1 MTPPLVA
8 AAHGTRSVVG
18 AATVRALISQVRGLR
33 PELEVDLCYLD
44 VQRPRLGDRLD
55 ASPGPVV
62 VVPLLLS
69 AGYHVTDDIPSTA
82 ADRARVAR
90 HLGPD
95 PAITQVLALRLAA
108 AGGDDADVIALVGS
122 PSTRTSA
129 GRDLAAAAA
138 DLAAVIGRPVH
149 PLTVG
154 DSLTA
159 PAGASPPRRLA
170 VATYLLSEGH
180 FFDVLRTDAAAA
192 GAVASEP
199 LGAHPAMADLIV
211 RRYDEALVVN

>member
-1 MTPPLVA
+1 MSPPLVA
-8 AAHGTRSVVG
+8 AAHGTRSEVG
-18 AATVRALISQVRGLR
+18 AATVRALMSRVRERR

-44 VQRPRLGDRLD
+44 VQQPRLAAQLD
-55 ASPGPVV
+55 AMTEAVV

-69 AGYHVTDDIPSTA
+69 AGYHITDDIPSIA

-95 PAITQVLALRLAA
+95 PAITRVLVSRLAA
-108 AGGDDADVIALVGS
+108 AGGDDADVVALVGS
-122 PSTRTSA
+122 PSTRASA

-138 DLAAVIGRPVH
+138 DLAAAIGRPVH
-149 PLTVG
+149 PRTVG

-159 PAGASPPRRLA
+159 RAGRLA

-180 FFDVLRTDAAAA
+180 FFDLLRADAAAA

-199 LGAHPAMADLIV
+199 LGTHPAIAALILQ
-211 RRYDEALVVN
+211 RYDEALASN

>member
-1 MTPPLVA
+1 MTPPLLA
-8 AAHGTRSVVG
+8 AAHGTRSAVG

-44 VQRPRLGDRLD
+44 VQRPRLGDQLD
-55 ASPGPVV
+55 ASPGPVI

-95 PAITQVLALRLAA
+95 PAITQVLASRLAA
-108 AGGDDADVIALVGS
+108 AGGDIADVVALVGS
-122 PSTRTSA
+122 PSTRASA
-129 GRDLAAAAA
+129 GRDLRAAAA
-138 DLAAVIGRPVH
+138 DLAAAIGRPVY

-154 DSLTA
+154 DSLTTL
-159 PAGASPPRRLA
+159 AGTSLPHRLA

-180 FFDVLRTDAAAA
+180 FFDVLRTDAAVA
-192 GAVASEP
+192 GAVVSDP
-199 LGAHPAMADLIV
+199 LGAHPAIADLIL
-211 RRYDEALVVN
+211 RRYDEARAMN